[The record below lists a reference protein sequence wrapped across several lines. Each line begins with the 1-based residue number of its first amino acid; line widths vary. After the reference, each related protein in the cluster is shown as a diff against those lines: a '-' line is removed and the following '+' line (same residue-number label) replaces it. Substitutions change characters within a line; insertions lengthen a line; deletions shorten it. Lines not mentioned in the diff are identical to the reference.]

1 MIVDESSFSSIRR
14 STHYPYIPLH
24 TIEWH
29 SHRLRTE
36 PTTILCAIC
45 TSHVDLKGSLDRHN
59 LTLCVPPLHIQS
71 ISIVCH
77 LCVQVQ
83 AQGCPVVCMGTS
95 IRSFRHNG
103 AVIASTSPTTRSTQ
117 WSIEQHQNV
126 MC

>member
-1 MIVDESSFSSIRR
+1 MKA
-14 STHYPYIPLH
+14 
-24 TIEWH
+24 H
-29 SHRLRTE
+29 SQAFADQS
-36 PTTILCAIC
+36 TILTSLFTQSSGIHTDYGQNQLLFICAIC

>member
-1 MIVDESSFSSIRR
+1 MKAHSQAFADQRTILTSLFTQSSGI
-14 STHYPYIPLH
+14 H
-24 TIEWH
+24 TDYGQNQ
-29 SHRLRTE
+29 L
-36 PTTILCAIC
+36 LCAIC

-95 IRSFRHNG
+95 IRSFRRNG